1 MLPILRLLL
10 GSACLLLSLSAA
22 AQTQNTL
29 TKIAE
34 SISYH
39 FNPLSKENTYTA
51 TNHAQQLHFTFEID
65 GLRVNRLNA
74 KTPWH
79 WQMRIH
85 GYGYGNEIQALPAA
99 NLVSKK
105 NRLEYQRDNLIEWYI
120 NEQTGL

>member
-10 GSACLLLSLSAA
+10 GSTCLLLSLSTQAV
-22 AQTQNTL
+22 AQTPTTL

-39 FNPLSKENTYTA
+39 FNPLSKDNTYTA
-51 TNHAQQLHFTFEID
+51 TNHAQQLRFTFKAD
-65 GLRVNRLNA
+65 GLQVNRLNA

-85 GYGYGNEIQALPAA
+85 GYGYGNEMQALPAA

-105 NRLEYQRDNLIEWYI
+105 IVWNI
-120 NEQTGL
+120 NEII